1 MRSTFKR
8 GPGSGFGLS
17 NLKPPH
23 TLGKEEG
30 ETIRGVQRFCSA
42 LCVLLWALHT
52 PIWST
57 TPRYACHPG
66 WGTLQC
72 PPSAGGHPPLKIARG
87 RLISLMGRPRNSGAA
102 LCASK
107 AYGQGL

>member
-57 TPRYACHPG
+57 PPRYACHPG
-66 WGTLQC
+66 WGTLRGGPGIPG
-72 PPSAGGHPPLKIARG
+72 PPFVLPRPMDKACAVEYSRPLKFQQ
-87 RLISLMGRPRNSGAA
+87 PNSR
-102 LCASK
+102 CSN
-107 AYGQGL
+107 